1 MCRQRPVTAPQP
13 QFSKIKIVREFSAL
27 KSRDSEG
34 RQPIV
39 PTAFAAVTLMRQRDV
54 TGLVIRSG
62 ASSETR
68 LKRACPITI
77 DGRS

>member
-1 MCRQRPVTAPQP
+1 
-13 QFSKIKIVREFSAL
+13 
-27 KSRDSEG
+27 
-34 RQPIV
+34 
-39 PTAFAAVTLMRQRDV
+39 MRQRDV

-77 DGRS
+77 DGR